1 MAATKAGGFTQ
12 MQMAAISGGCWRNP
26 LLISRDGGPSGGDGL
41 PAGPI
46 PRSIDQRVRV
56 ARARVGPG
64 KGAIR

>member
-1 MAATKAGGFTQ
+1 MAATKAGDSTQ

-26 LLISRDGGPSGGDGL
+26 LLISRDGGPSGDDRL
-41 PAGPI
+41 PAGQTL
-46 PRSIDQRVRV
+46 RSIDQRVRA